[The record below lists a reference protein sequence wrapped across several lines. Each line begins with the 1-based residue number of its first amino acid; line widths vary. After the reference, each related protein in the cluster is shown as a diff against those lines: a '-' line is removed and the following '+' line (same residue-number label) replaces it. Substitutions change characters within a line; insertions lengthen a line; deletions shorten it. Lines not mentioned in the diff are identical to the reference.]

1 VLSAM
6 DVHGALVGGASLK
19 ADSLLAIASAQ
30 PQPQA
35 SMTGAQDHVS
45 P

>member
-1 VLSAM
+1 VLNALN
-6 DVHGALVGGASLK
+6 VHGALVGGASLK

-30 PQPQA
+30 PQA
-35 SMTGAQDHVS
+35 RSSMTSPQDHVS